1 MNDYYKF
8 LSDKATHLLLIVVSD
23 ESSTRTSVFVMP
35 MAMSGR
41 FAVARASKLDFDI
54 QTADVDGE
62 EGRTGPSPL
71 IVAEAGCKMEDI
83 IRRTMAIGLTV
94 TLDSRPKV
102 MELLCLWG
110 FSRVNIRILLVLDG
124 S

>member
-1 MNDYYKF
+1 
-8 LSDKATHLLLIVVSD
+8 
-23 ESSTRTSVFVMP
+23 

-41 FAVARASKLDFDI
+41 FAVARASKFDFDI
-54 QTADVDGE
+54 QIAEVDGE

-83 IRRTMAIGLTV
+83 IRRAMAIGLTV
-94 TLDSRPKV
+94 TLGSRPKLT
-102 MELLCLWG
+102 ELLCLYG
-110 FSRVNIRILLVLDG
+110 FGRVNIRILLILDG